1 MTSTRRSWTD
11 GSLTVRSFLK
21 PYRVAS
27 AVFHPAWIPE
37 AVDPTVERLKRGRVI
52 AGAVAAVGVYT
63 FVQGGFAFEEMLEN
77 TAIAS
82 AVLFFLTPLTVGV
95 MLFIWRR
102 TGTVRQL
109 RTPLVDSL
117 KLLLLFVGCLLTTV
131 GIFRSSEMF
140 GLVPKMLL
148 TLVGLWMAVFVMAGA
163 VRLSGNFFGSAAVHR
178 CLPPLLATVTTWLMA
193 VSDLVTGDL
202 HGLNLTMGVVF
213 ILGAPVTVT
222 GLALL
227 EMRRLK
233 RRYGIRL
240 GAHPATLPPTPAGAA
255 PQVPPQGN
263 PYGQLYAPVP
273 GQPYAPAPGQP
284 YAPAPVQPH
293 APVPGQPYAPAPV
306 QPHAPVP
313 GQPYPQGNPYRQ
325 GAPSPYAP
333 SPQQPYGSY
342 RPHNGQNPYG
352 G

>member
-1 MTSTRRSWTD
+1 MTRVRRSWTD
-11 GSLTVRSFLK
+11 GSLTARSFLK
-21 PYRVAS
+21 PHKVAW

-37 AVDPTVERLKRGRVI
+37 ALDPTVERLKRGRVI

-95 MLFIWRR
+95 MLFVWRH

-109 RTPLVDSL
+109 KSPLLDSL
-117 KLLLLFVGCLLTTV
+117 KLLLLFIGCVLTTV
-131 GIFRSSEMF
+131 GIFRSSETL
-140 GLVPKMLL
+140 GLMPRMLL
-148 TLVGLWMAVFVMAGA
+148 TLVGLWMAFFVMAGA

-193 VSDLVTGDL
+193 VPDLITGDL
-202 HGLNLTMGVVF
+202 HGLSLTMGIVF

-240 GAHPATLPPTPAGAA
+240 AAHPATLPPTPAGS
-255 PQVPPQGN
+255 PSRVPPQGN
-263 PYGQLYAPVP
+263 PYGQPYGHPYGHPYAPGP
-273 GQPYAPAPGQP
+273 GQPS
-284 YAPAPVQPH
+284 
-293 APVPGQPYAPAPV
+293 
-306 QPHAPVP
+306 
-313 GQPYPQGNPYRQ
+313 PQGNPY
-325 GAPSPYAP
+325 
-333 SPQQPYGSY
+333 GSY
-342 RPHNGQNPYG
+342 QAHNGQNPYG